1 MYTSSLKI
9 RIERRESFIIAS
21 DGQFL
26 GKLSLNKYDLESILN
41 PYGSYGSIYSALSI
55 YNPFST
61 YGSKYSSLSP
71 FNPYT
76 FTPPIIYLRG
86 VKVGLLSVNQYLNG
100 SIDPNKI
107 QDWMKFNGLY

>member
-1 MYTSSLKI
+1 MYPPNLKI
-9 RIERRESFIIAS
+9 RIERGESFVIAS

-41 PYGSYGSIYSALSI
+41 PYGSYGSRYSVVSI
-55 YNPFST
+55 YNQYST

-76 FTPPIIYLRG
+76 STPPIIYLRG
-86 VKVGLLSVNQYLNG
+86 VKVGVLSVNPYLRG
-100 SIDPNKI
+100 SVDPNKI
-107 QDWMKFNGLY
+107 QDWMIFNGLY